1 MAATL
6 DKGKNM
12 NTKNNDDFDFDLWLS
27 AFEFIRSGSL
37 TEAVFAR
44 YRPYRAIK
52 FNAFFYKITTS
63 TLDKGKKYEH

>member
-12 NTKNNDDFDFDLWLS
+12 NTENNDDYDFDLWLS
-27 AFEFIRSGSL
+27 TFKFIRSGSL

-44 YRPYRAIK
+44 FSP
-52 FNAFFYKITTS
+52 
-63 TLDKGKKYEH
+63 